1 MKRSEI
7 IFGLLRIPMD
17 AFAALAALL
26 LSYRLRLAN
35 IDLIPGVKL
44 LDSSPTLPGME
55 YYMNRFVLPWVLVF
69 ILAAAAMKLYS
80 LVTTASSWNEIGRIF
95 LVSLLWVVAVMAW
108 YFLIAKQLFFS
119 RVLLVHSVFFL
130 VLFVS
135 MGRTAVV
142 ILQRAFLSIGIGV
155 RLVASVGRHPVALS
169 VRDVLS
175 RDMHYD
181 YLGHFPDFHS

>member
-95 LVSLLWVVAVMAW
+95 L
-108 YFLIAKQLFFS
+108 
-119 RVLLVHSVFFL
+119 
-130 VLFVS
+130 
-135 MGRTAVV
+135 
-142 ILQRAFLSIGIGV
+142 
-155 RLVASVGRHPVALS
+155 
-169 VRDVLS
+169 
-175 RDMHYD
+175 
-181 YLGHFPDFHS
+181 